1 MRVPVSWLREYAPIP
16 EPYDALEVGRRL
28 TLAGLEVEA
37 VEQVGHDVHGVI
49 TAQVMA
55 VEELTEF
62 KKPIRYCRVATSD
75 AELTADPETL
85 TGVICGAT
93 NFSVGDRVAFATV
106 GAVLPGGFEIT
117 AAKKYGRVS
126 EGMICA
132 VDELGIGE
140 DHTGILVLAPD
151 TPLGVDFTAYARLR
165 DDVLEI
171 TVTPDRGYAVS
182 IRGVA
187 RELASAYQVPYT
199 DPALT
204 FVPGEDDPGL
214 AAEAGVEDLARAGDP
229 DARAGGLRAGA
240 GPWPAAIAD
249 PTACDRFVLREV
261 RGFAPA
267 ARTPLWM
274 QVRLA
279 RSGMR
284 SVSLAVDVTNY
295 LMLELGQPLHA
306 FDRAK
311 LNGPIVVRRARP
323 GETLTTL
330 DHVTRT
336 LYESDILI
344 TDDSG
349 PISMAGTMG
358 GLATEI
364 DDDSTDIVIEGA
376 HFSDTGTAKMS
387 RRHRLHSEASY
398 RFERGTDRELPLRA
412 TARAAAL
419 LADLGGA
426 TVVPGVTHA
435 QVPVTPVTI
444 QVAADYPDRVAGV
457 VYGMDTVVA
466 RLQEVGCE
474 VRSTPASAPPTIAPW
489 RAKKA
494 PAAPVSQEHE
504 HGQRD
509 RQHMVLLVTP
519 PSWRPDLTD
528 AADLAEEVIRLEGYG
543 NIPVRTP
550 RATAGQ
556 GLTER
561 QKSLRAIARTL
572 GAAGFVEVHCDPFAP
587 ATEADSLM
595 LAPEDPRRP
604 AVKVA
609 NPLSEDQPRLRTTL
623 LPGLFR
629 TLVRNIGRGFPDTAL
644 FETGLV
650 FLPRPGAPGVAP
662 ILATDRGPTE
672 AELAT
677 LAAALPDQPQRVGG
691 VLAGH
696 RELAGWWGP
705 GRPETWADA
714 IEAARSVGAVNHLTF
729 EVRAAAEA
737 PWHPGR
743 CAALYVRTAT
753 DSRARGGEDREWLAG
768 HAGELHPRVIA
779 AYGLPSRTCAFE
791 LDLAVLAAAAEAAEP
806 VRGPALSAYPVATQ
820 DVALVVSQE
829 VPAAEVV
836 AALAA
841 GAGELLEDVRL
852 FDVYTGAQLGEG
864 RKSLAYTLRLRAPD
878 RTLTAAEATAVRDAA
893 VAEAARRTGAVLR
906 LSGSDAHLVK
916 VTVARR
922 VVGHDRRVE
931 AGNRFGCAGETPLVP
946 CFAHAVFRAFR

>member
-1 MRVPVSWLREYAPIP
+1 MRVPISWLREYAPIP

-37 VEQVGHDVHGVI
+37 VEQVGHEVGGVI
-49 TAQVMA
+49 TAQVMTI
-55 VEELTEF
+55 EELAGF

-75 AELTADPETL
+75 AELAAEPETL

-117 AAKKYGRVS
+117 AAKKYGLIS

-140 DHTGILVLAPD
+140 DHTGILVLPPD
-151 TPLGVDFTAYARLR
+151 TPLGVDFAAYANLR

-199 DPALT
+199 DPAQT
-204 FVPGEDDPGL
+204 FVPRED
-214 AAEAGVEDLARAGDP
+214 AAGVEDAPAEP
-229 DARAGGLRAGA
+229 GA
-240 GPWPAAIAD
+240 GPWPAEIAD

-261 RGFAPA
+261 RGYDPE

-279 RSGMR
+279 RCGMR
-284 SVSLAVDVTNY
+284 GVSLAVDVTNY

-311 LNGPIVVRRARP
+311 LNGTIVVRRARP

-344 TDDSG
+344 TDESG

-419 LADLGGA
+419 LANLGGA
-426 TVVPGVTHA
+426 TIVPGVTHA

-444 QVAADYPDRVAGV
+444 QLAADYPDRVAGV

-474 VRSTPASAPPTIAPW
+474 VRSTPSSQVPTIAPW
-489 RAKKA
+489 RVDG
-494 PAAPVSQEHE
+494 PGRAAGQEPPHGPGHE
-504 HGQRD
+504 HGKHD
-509 RQHMVLLVTP
+509 HQHMVLLVTP

-543 NIPVRTP
+543 NVPVRQP
-550 RATAGQ
+550 RATAGR

-561 QKSLRAIARTL
+561 QRSLRAIARTL
-572 GAAGFVEVHCDPFAP
+572 GAAGFVEVHCDPFAT

-609 NPLSEDQPRLRTTL
+609 NPLSEDQPELRTTL

-677 LAAALPDQPQRVGG
+677 LAAALPDQPQRVAG

-696 RELAGWWGP
+696 RELPGWWGP
-705 GRPETWADA
+705 GRAETWADA
-714 IEAARSVGAVNHLTF
+714 IEAARSVGAVNHLAF

-743 CAALYVRTAT
+743 CAALYVRQAAG
-753 DSRARGGEDREWLAG
+753 DGQASDGQEREWLAG

-779 AYGLPSRTCAFE
+779 AYGLPPRTSAFE
-791 LDLAVLAAAAEAAEP
+791 LDFTAIAAAIAAAEP
-806 VRGPALSAYPVATQ
+806 VRGPALPAYPLATQ
-820 DVALVVSQE
+820 DVALVVAEE

-836 AALAA
+836 AALTA

-878 RTLTAAEATAVRDAA
+878 RTLTAAEATAARDAA

-906 LSGSDAHLVK
+906 Q
-916 VTVARR
+916 
-922 VVGHDRRVE
+922 
-931 AGNRFGCAGETPLVP
+931 
-946 CFAHAVFRAFR
+946 

>member
-28 TLAGLEVEA
+28 TQAGLEVEA

-49 TAQVMA
+49 TAQVITI
-55 VEELTEF
+55 EELTGF
-62 KKPIRYCRVATSD
+62 KKPIRYCRVAVTDS
-75 AELTADPETL
+75 ELAADPETL
-85 TGVICGAT
+85 TGVICGAV
-93 NFSVGDRVAFATV
+93 NFSEGDRVAFATV

-126 EGMICA
+126 QGMICA

-140 DHTGILVLAPD
+140 DHSGILILPPD
-151 TPLGVDFTAYARLR
+151 TPLGVDFTEYAGLR

-171 TVTPDRGYAVS
+171 SVTPDRGYAVS

-187 RELASAYQVPYT
+187 RELATAYQVPYT

-204 FVPGEDDPGL
+204 IAVGEDASGL
-214 AAEAGVEDLARAGDP
+214 EAV
-229 DARAGGLRAGA
+229 AGA
-240 GPWPAAIAD
+240 GLGPWPAAIED

-261 RGFAPA
+261 RGFDPT

-284 SVSLAVDVTNY
+284 GVSLAVDVTNY

-306 FDRAK
+306 FDRSK
-311 LNGPIVVRRARP
+311 LHGPIVVRRARP

-336 LYESDILI
+336 LDAADILI

-349 PISMAGTMG
+349 PISLAGTMG

-376 HFSDTGTAKMS
+376 HFSDTGTAKMA

-398 RFERGTDRELPLRA
+398 RFERGTDRELPPRA

-419 LADLGGA
+419 LASLGGA
-426 TVVPGVTHA
+426 TIVPGA
-435 QVPVTPVTI
+435 SRAEVPVTPVTI
-444 QVAADYPDRVAGV
+444 QLAADYPDRVAGV
-457 VYGMDTVVA
+457 VYGMDTVVT

-474 VRSTPASAPPTIAPW
+474 VRSTPSGHAPTVAPW
-489 RAKKA
+489 RAGQP
-494 PAAPVSQEHE
+494 PAAPVSREHEHE
-504 HGQRD
+504 HGKHD
-509 RQHMVLLVTP
+509 REHMILLVTP

-528 AADLAEEVIRLEGYG
+528 PADLAEEVIRLQGYS
-543 NIPVRTP
+543 NVPVRQP
-550 RATAGQ
+550 RAPAGK

-561 QKSLRAIARTL
+561 QRSLRAIARTL
-572 GAAGFVEVHCDPFAP
+572 GAAGFVEVHSDPFAP
-587 ATEADSLM
+587 PTEADSLM
-595 LAPEDPRRP
+595 IPQEDPRRP

-609 NPLSEDQPRLRTTL
+609 NPLSEDQPQLRTTL

-644 FETGLV
+644 FETGQV
-650 FLPRPGAPGVAP
+650 FLPRPGSPGVAP

-677 LAAALPDQPQRVGG
+677 LAAALPDQPPRVAG

-696 RELAGWWGP
+696 RELPGWWGP
-705 GRPETWADA
+705 GRAETWADA
-714 IEAARSVGAVNHLTF
+714 IEAARAVGAVCHLSF
-729 EVRAAAEA
+729 DVRAAAEA

-743 CAALYVRTAT
+743 CAALYVAAPG
-753 DSRARGGEDREWLAG
+753 DGGREREWLAG

-779 AYGLPSRTCAFE
+779 AYGLPPRTSAFE
-791 LDLAVLAAAAEAAEP
+791 LDFAVIAAAVAAAEP
-806 VRGPALSAYPVATQ
+806 VRGPALPAYPLATQ
-820 DVALVVSQE
+820 DVALVVPEE
-829 VPAAEVV
+829 VPAAAV
-836 AALAA
+836 AAALTA

-878 RTLTAAEATAVRDAA
+878 RTLTAAEATAARDAA
-893 VAEAARRTGAVLR
+893 VAEAARTTGAVLR
-906 LSGSDAHLVK
+906 
-916 VTVARR
+916 T
-922 VVGHDRRVE
+922 
-931 AGNRFGCAGETPLVP
+931 
-946 CFAHAVFRAFR
+946 

>member
-28 TLAGLEVEA
+28 TLAGLEVES
-37 VEQVGHDVHGVI
+37 VEQVGHDVIGVI
-49 TAQVMA
+49 TAQVITI
-55 VEELTEF
+55 EELTGF
-62 KKPIRYCRVATSD
+62 KKPIRYCRVAVADSELS
-75 AELTADPETL
+75 AEPETL

-93 NFSVGDRVAFATV
+93 NFSAGDRVAFATV

-126 EGMICA
+126 HGMICA

-140 DHTGILVLAPD
+140 DHAGILILPPD
-151 TPLGVDFTAYARLR
+151 TPLGVDFAAYASLA

-182 IRGVA
+182 IRGIA
-187 RELASAYQVPYT
+187 RELAGAYQVPYT

-204 FVPGEDDPGL
+204 FVPGEDASGIGE
-214 AAEAGVEDLARAGDP
+214 AATE
-229 DARAGGLRAGA
+229 GA
-240 GPWPAAIAD
+240 TPWPAEIAD

-261 RGFAPA
+261 RGFDPRA
-267 ARTPLWM
+267 ATPLWM

-284 SVSLAVDVTNY
+284 AVSLAVDVTNY

-311 LNGPIVVRRARP
+311 LRGPIVVRRARK

-336 LYESDILI
+336 LHEADILI

-349 PISMAGTMG
+349 PISLAGTMG
-358 GLATEI
+358 GLETEI
-364 DDDSTDIVIEGA
+364 DDDSADIVIEGA

-419 LADLGGA
+419 LASLGGA
-426 TVVPGVTHA
+426 TIVPGATHA
-435 QVPVTPVTI
+435 QVPVEQPTI
-444 QVAADYPDRVAGV
+444 ELGADYPDRVAGV
-457 VYGMDTVVA
+457 VYGLDTVVA

-474 VRSTPASAPPTIAPW
+474 VRSTPAGQAPTIAPW
-489 RAKKA
+489 RADRA
-494 PAAPVSQEHE
+494 PESEHE
-504 HGQRD
+504 HGKHD
-509 RQHMVLLVTP
+509 HQHMTLLVTP

-528 AADLAEEVIRLEGYG
+528 PADLAEEVIRLEGYG
-543 NIPVRTP
+543 NVPVRQP
-550 RATAGQ
+550 RAPAGR

-561 QKSLRAIARTL
+561 QKALRAVARTL
-572 GAAGFVEVHCDPFAP
+572 AAAGLVEVHCDPFAP
-587 ATEADSLM
+587 ATEADNLM

-609 NPLSEDQPRLRTTL
+609 NPLSEDQPQLRTTL

-644 FETGLV
+644 FETGQV
-650 FLPRPGAPGVAP
+650 FLPRPGAPLSAP

-677 LAAALPDQPQRVGG
+677 LDAALPDQPSRVAG
-691 VLAGH
+691 VLAGQ
-696 RELAGWWGP
+696 RELPGWWGA
-705 GRPETWADA
+705 GRAETWADA
-714 IEAARSVGAVNHLTF
+714 IEAARAVAALHHLSF
-729 EVRAAAEA
+729 DVRAAAEA

-743 CAALYVRTAT
+743 CAALYVRAAAG
-753 DSRARGGEDREWLAG
+753 DRDGGGRDGHEWLAG
-768 HAGELHPRVIA
+768 HAGELHPRVID
-779 AYGLPSRTCAFE
+779 AYGLPLRASAFE
-791 LDLAVLAAAAEAAEP
+791 LDLAVLAAAAAAADP
-806 VRGPALSAYPVATQ
+806 VRGPALPAYPLATQ
-820 DVALVVSQE
+820 DVALVVPEE
-829 VPAAEVV
+829 VPAAEVA
-836 AALAA
+836 AALTA

-864 RKSLAYTLRLRAPD
+864 LRSLAYTLRLRAPD
-878 RTLTAAEATAVRDAA
+878 RTLTAAEATAARDDA

-906 LSGSDAHLVK
+906 A
-916 VTVARR
+916 
-922 VVGHDRRVE
+922 
-931 AGNRFGCAGETPLVP
+931 
-946 CFAHAVFRAFR
+946 

>member
-1 MRVPVSWLREYAPIP
+1 
-16 EPYDALEVGRRL
+16 
-28 TLAGLEVEA
+28 
-37 VEQVGHDVHGVI
+37 
-49 TAQVMA
+49 
-55 VEELTEF
+55 
-62 KKPIRYCRVATSD
+62 
-75 AELTADPETL
+75 
-85 TGVICGAT
+85 
-93 NFSVGDRVAFATV
+93 
-106 GAVLPGGFEIT
+106 
-117 AAKKYGRVS
+117 
-126 EGMICA
+126 
-132 VDELGIGE
+132 
-140 DHTGILVLAPD
+140 
-151 TPLGVDFTAYARLR
+151 
-165 DDVLEI
+165 
-171 TVTPDRGYAVS
+171 
-182 IRGVA
+182 
-187 RELASAYQVPYT
+187 
-199 DPALT
+199 
-204 FVPGEDDPGL
+204 
-214 AAEAGVEDLARAGDP
+214 
-229 DARAGGLRAGA
+229 
-240 GPWPAAIAD
+240 
-249 PTACDRFVLREV
+249 
-261 RGFAPA
+261 
-267 ARTPLWM
+267 M

-279 RSGMR
+279 RCGMR
-284 SVSLAVDVTNY
+284 GVSLAVDVTNY

-311 LNGPIVVRRARP
+311 LNGTIVVRRARP

-344 TDDSG
+344 TDESG

-419 LADLGGA
+419 LANLGGA
-426 TVVPGVTHA
+426 TIVPGVTHA

-444 QVAADYPDRVAGV
+444 QLAADYPDRVAGV

-474 VRSTPASAPPTIAPW
+474 VRSTPSSQVPTIAPW
-489 RAKKA
+489 RADGPGRA
-494 PAAPVSQEHE
+494 AGQEPAHGQGHE
-504 HGQRD
+504 HGEHD
-509 RQHMVLLVTP
+509 HQHMVLLVTP

-543 NIPVRTP
+543 NVPVRQP
-550 RATAGQ
+550 RATAGR

-561 QKSLRAIARTL
+561 QRSLRAIARTL
-572 GAAGFVEVHCDPFAP
+572 GAAGFVEVHCDPFAT

-609 NPLSEDQPRLRTTL
+609 NPLSEDQPELRTTL

-677 LAAALPDQPQRVGG
+677 LAAALPDQPQRVAG

-696 RELAGWWGP
+696 RELPGWWGP

-743 CAALYVRTAT
+743 CAALYVRPAAG
-753 DSRARGGEDREWLAG
+753 DGQASGGQEREWLAG

-779 AYGLPSRTCAFE
+779 AYGLPPRTSAFE
-791 LDLAVLAAAAEAAEP
+791 LDFTAIAAAIAAAEP
-806 VRGPALSAYPVATQ
+806 VRGPALPAYPLATQ
-820 DVALVVSQE
+820 DVALVVAEE

-836 AALAA
+836 AALTA

-878 RTLTAAEATAVRDAA
+878 RTLTAAEATAARDAA
-893 VAEAARRTGAVLR
+893 VAEAARRTGAELR
-906 LSGSDAHLVK
+906 Q
-916 VTVARR
+916 
-922 VVGHDRRVE
+922 
-931 AGNRFGCAGETPLVP
+931 
-946 CFAHAVFRAFR
+946 